1 MVLLLRFSLQKKYM
15 EDNQILNHIK
25 SLTSHEETLWLKED
39 LSEQEVTRLHQIKTE
54 LDQCWDLL
62 RHRRAFRDAGNNPDK
77 ATARDIDDIE
87 NDVQ

>member
-1 MVLLLRFSLQKKYM
+1 VPLLLFLLKKMNM

-25 SLTSHEETLWLKED
+25 NLTSHEETLWLKD
-39 LSEQEVTRLHQIKTE
+39 NLTADEVTKLHQIKSE

-62 RHRRAFRDAGNNPDK
+62 RHRRAFRDAGMNPDK

-87 NDVQ
+87 NDIK